1 MTKKIRSAL
10 PIYMAAAIWL
20 VYGLIFPLY
29 TLPHILCCAAVSVV
43 AYIAGCYI
51 FPARVV
57 KIEKKITTGD
67 PDLDKQLEA
76 SRALLMKLHA
86 ANDAIPDEAISAQ
99 LDRMEDVGLSILNR
113 VAEQPGMAN
122 SVRRFMNYYLPT
134 AEKLLST
141 YTRLSKAGI
150 SGEQIE
156 GTMKSVEN
164 SLTMI
169 VTAFEKQL
177 DSLYKDENLDIT
189 TDIEVLE
196 TMMKADNLI

>member
-29 TLPHILCCAAVSVV
+29 TMPHILCCAAVSVV
-43 AYIAGCYI
+43 VYIIGCYI

-57 KIEKKITTGD
+57 KVEKKITTGD

-76 SRALLMKLHA
+76 SRTLLMKLHA
-86 ANDAIPDEAISAQ
+86 ANDAIPDATISTQ

-122 SVRRFMNYYLPT
+122 HVRRFMNYYLPT

-150 SGEQIE
+150 FGEQIE

>member
-1 MTKKIRSAL
+1 MTKKIRSAI

-20 VYGLIFPLY
+20 IYGLFLPLY

-43 AYIAGCYI
+43 AYIVGCYI

-57 KIEKKITTGD
+57 KVEKKITTGD

-76 SRALLMKLHA
+76 SRALLMKLRA
-86 ANDAIPDEAISAQ
+86 ANDAIPDAAISAQ

-122 SVRRFMNYYLPT
+122 NVRRFMNYYLPT

-150 SGEQIE
+150 SGEQIDS
-156 GTMKSVEN
+156 TMKSVEN
-164 SLTMI
+164 SLSMI

>member
-10 PIYMAAAIWL
+10 PIYMAAAVWL

-29 TLPHILCCAAVSVV
+29 SLRHILCCAAISLV
-43 AYIAGCYI
+43 AYIIGCYV

-57 KIEKKITTGD
+57 EVEKKISSGNAE
-67 PDLDKQLEA
+67 LDRQLEE
-76 SRALLMKLHA
+76 SRALLLKLRA
-86 ANDAIPDEAISAQ
+86 ANDAIPDEAISAK
-99 LDRMEDVGLSILNR
+99 LDRMEKIGLQILNR

-122 SVRRFMNYYLPT
+122 HVRRFMNYYLPT

-141 YTRLSKAGI
+141 YARLQAAGV
-150 SGEQIE
+150 SGEQIAATL
-156 GTMKSVEN
+156 GSVEN
-164 SLTMI
+164 SMSMI

-177 DSLYKDENLDIT
+177 NSLYKDENLDIT

-196 TMMKADNLI
+196 TMMRSDNLI

>member
-1 MTKKIRSAL
+1 MTKKIRSAI

-20 VYGLIFPLY
+20 IYGLFLPLY
-29 TLPHILCCAAVSVV
+29 TLRHILCCAAISVV

-51 FPARVV
+51 FPSRVV
-57 KIEKKITTGD
+57 KVEKKITTGD

-86 ANDAIPDEAISAQ
+86 ANDAIPDAAISAQ
-99 LDRMEDVGLSILNR
+99 LDRMEDVGLAILNR
-113 VAEQPGMAN
+113 VAEQPGVASN
-122 SVRRFMNYYLPT
+122 VRRFMNYYLPT
-134 AEKLLST
+134 AEKLLTT
-141 YTRLSKAGI
+141 YTRLSNAGV
-150 SGEQIE
+150 SGEQIA